1 MNRRDSLLAPSHR
14 PTGALTPAPTSRA
27 GSAANATRHEQQSP
41 DVRCL
46 GIIGGLGPVAT
57 AGLYLNVCQLVHAA
71 EHVTP
76 AIVVD
81 SVRMPR
87 VLEEAFVAAVPC
99 AENEDTLRDIIGA
112 AVARLAAAGAG
123 AVCAACNTVQP
134 LVMTEAARLGIGAI
148 SMVEAT
154 IAAVRRKGYRSA
166 LVLAAASAC
175 RLDVYGS
182 AARTAAVALSYPSAS
197 EQKEISHAILEL
209 THERATSA
217 IASAIATICRRYE
230 QRVDCILLGCTDLSQ
245 VRTENLAARPVIDSL
260 TELGVAAAAFLRGE
274 A

>member
-1 MNRRDSLLAPSHR
+1 MNRRASLLAPSHR
-14 PTGALTPAPTSRA
+14 PTDALTATPTYRTESV
-27 GSAANATRHEQQSP
+27 ANATHREPQSSG
-41 DVRCL
+41 VRCL

-57 AGLYLNVCQLVHAA
+57 AGLYLNVCQLVHAT

-87 VLEEAFVAAVPC
+87 AIEEAFVATVPC
-99 AENEDTLRDIIGA
+99 AENEDALRDIIGA

-134 LVMTEAARLGIGAI
+134 LVMAEAARLGIGAI

-154 IAAVRRKGYRSA
+154 VAAARRKGYRSA
-166 LVLAAASAC
+166 LVLGAASAC

-182 AARTAAVALSYPSAS
+182 VARTARLALTYPSAL
-197 EQKEISHAILEL
+197 EQKEISRAILEL
-209 THERATSA
+209 THERATSSVTSS
-217 IASAIATICRRYE
+217 IAAICRRYE

-245 VRTENLAARPVIDSL
+245 VCTESLAACPVVDSL
-260 TELGVAAAAFLRGE
+260 TELGVAAAAFLRDD